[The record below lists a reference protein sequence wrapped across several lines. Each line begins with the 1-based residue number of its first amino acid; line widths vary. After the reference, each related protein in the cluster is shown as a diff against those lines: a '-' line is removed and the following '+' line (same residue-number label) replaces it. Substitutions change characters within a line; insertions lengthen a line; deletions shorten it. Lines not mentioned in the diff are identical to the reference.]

1 METGQQ
7 RRSFAQVL
15 QTKQQAIPV
24 TATTSTTTSTTAPIT
39 TSTTAPTS
47 TTISAITSS
56 ITSSTQVLK
65 DGQKPKLK
73 PNPTFALYEWT
84 ISIKDSYNPVTFG
97 VIASSVDQARQ
108 LIIEQCSTTHLQK
121 EEDNDDGDDDG
132 DDDSEDKPLVPT
144 QGVACGD
151 VNYVGPFTSFGYSV
165 DRIQQ
170 MKNEGHMYQII
181 SRETMSTNL
190 KREPWRV
197 VPIGIGTTF
206 LFTALDG

>member
-24 TATTSTTTSTTAPIT
+24 TATTSTIATTTTITTAPM
-39 TSTTAPTS
+39 STP
-47 TTISAITSS
+47 TSS
-56 ITSSTQVLK
+56 ITSTPTSNTIPSTQVLK
-65 DGQKPKLK
+65 DGQKPNL
-73 PNPTFALYEWT
+73 TFALFEWT
-84 ISIKDSYNPVTFG
+84 ISIKNSYNPLTFG
-97 VIASSVDQARQ
+97 VIANSVDQARQ
-108 LIIEQCSTTHLQK
+108 LIMARCSTLHLQK
-121 EEDNDDGDDDG
+121 EEDNDE

-151 VNYVGPFTSFGYSV
+151 VNYVGPFTSFGYSI

-170 MKNEGHMYQII
+170 MKDDGLMYQII
-181 SRETMSTNL
+181 SRETMSVNL
-190 KREPWRV
+190 KREPFRV
-197 VPIGIGTTF
+197 IPIGLGTTF